1 MKSLFEGAVKFR
13 EEDFKEHKELFERLG
28 QKQEPHTL
36 FVGCADSRVVPN
48 LITNTLPGEL
58 FVVRNIANVVPPYRE
73 AEEFLATTSAVEYAL
88 NVLNVRNVIICGH
101 SNCGGCS
108 ALYLEESSFKK
119 TPHVKKWLE
128 LLEPTRKKVLSLEPD
143 TIAKRSWMTEQIN
156 IEKQLENLFTY
167 PGVKERFLKGEL
179 GVFGWY
185 YIIETGEVFSYD
197 FDKHQFVLVEEL
209 PKIEQER

>member
-1 MKSLFEGAVKFR
+1 MNSLFEGAVKFR
-13 EEDFKEHKELFERLG
+13 EEDFKEHRELFESLG
-28 QKQEPHTL
+28 RKQEPHTL

-58 FVVRNIANVVPPYRE
+58 FVVRNIANVVPPYRK

-88 NVLNVRNVIICGH
+88 NVLNVKNVIICGH

-108 ALYLEESSFKK
+108 ALYLEESHFTK

-128 LLEPTRKKVLSLEPD
+128 LLAPAKRKVLAIAPD
-143 TIAKRSWMTEQIN
+143 TLAKRAWMTEQIN

-167 PGVKERFLKGEL
+167 PGVLERFERGEL

-197 FDKHQFVLVEEL
+197 FTKHQFTLV
-209 PKIEQER
+209 KEQESK

>member
-1 MKSLFEGAVKFR
+1 MRALFEGAVKFR
-13 EEDFKEHKELFERLG
+13 EEDFKEHRELFESLEH
-28 QKQEPHTL
+28 KQEPHTL

-58 FVVRNIANVVPPYRE
+58 FVVRNIANVVPPYRK

-108 ALYLEESSFKK
+108 ALYLEESKLHK

-128 LLEPTRKKVLSLEPD
+128 LLEPAKRKVLALEPD
-143 TIAKRSWMTEQIN
+143 TLTKRLWMTEQFN

-167 PGVKERFLKGEL
+167 PRVSERYEAGEL
-179 GVFGWY
+179 SVYGWY
-185 YIIETGEVFSYD
+185 YIIATGEVFSYD
-197 FDKHQFVLVEEL
+197 FNRHEFMLVKEE
-209 PKIEQER
+209 ER